1 MRKIDI
7 FDKTL
12 FLISGREKEEV
23 FFLKSLSLFLS
34 KKLL

>member
-1 MRKIDI
+1 M

-12 FLISGREKEEV
+12 FLISGRKKKRD
-23 FFLKSLSLFLS
+23 FFLKSLFLFLS

>member
-7 FDKTL
+7 SGKAL
-12 FLISGREKEEV
+12 SLISGREKEKI